1 MWDGSNPGFG
11 LEGVADR
18 PGGNVEEIFENQILT
33 IVTCRLLGGGRE
45 CWGPSRR
52 ELLTAE
58 KIQKNSLPRC
68 AGQRVAPAVGVERP
82 KKRQR
87 LNINCPNCPIPC

>member
-33 IVTCRLLGGGRE
+33 IYHLPIAGG
-45 CWGPSRR
+45 W
-52 ELLTAE
+52 T
-58 KIQKNSLPRC
+58 
-68 AGQRVAPAVGVERP
+68 
-82 KKRQR
+82 
-87 LNINCPNCPIPC
+87 